1 MFNRALL
8 YLWAMLTLGLLA
20 ACGSA
25 TSTPGTTAPTG
36 AQPTRAPAP
45 ATAAPPPAAA
55 TAAGQPTVAAPPTAT
70 ASGIPE
76 GLTPEG
82 YHVLGRADAPVTLIN
97 YSDFL

>member
-20 ACGSA
+20 ACGGA
-25 TSTPGTTAPTG
+25 TSTPGATAPTG
-36 AQPTRAPAP
+36 AQPTRAPA
-45 ATAAPPPAAA
+45 TAAPPAAA
-55 TAAGQPTVAAPPTAT
+55 TAPVRPTVAAPQPTAT